1 MIKDKKDNKESI
13 TKESKETLV
22 ASFWS
27 LGKTIVISSLK
38 VNNIATNW
46 IILIKTSHF
55 PNSSGVNN
63 LVKIN
68 KKQNEMKDA
77 KPIPAE
83 RVMTFLKKEDETNL
97 LKYEEVSF
105 IIFFLISLLNY
116 LLDSPKKKHLH
127 FSLYCFPFSNICHNS
142 LKNNLKAYVIY

>member
-1 MIKDKKDNKESI
+1 MDSA
-13 TKESKETLV
+13 V
-22 ASFWS
+22 
-27 LGKTIVISSLK
+27 
-38 VNNIATNW
+38 
-46 IILIKTSHF
+46 

-68 KKQNEMKDA
+68 KKQNEMKEA